1 MIHTK
6 KKSLFKAN
14 IQIIKGMSFKDL
26 ISFAFSDNPP
36 NGKRFI
42 AKSSFELNTIEFLL
56 DQIMETIFFDQHADI
71 WIDLEKIN
79 YDYLDLFGED

>member
-1 MIHTK
+1 MIHMR
-6 KKSLFKAN
+6 KKSSFKAN

-26 ISFAFSDNPP
+26 ISFAFPGNPP

-42 AKSSFELNTIEFLL
+42 AKSSLESNAIEFLP
-56 DQIMETIFFDQHADI
+56 DQIMETIFFNQHADI
-71 WIDLEKIN
+71 WIDLEKID

>member
-26 ISFAFSDNPP
+26 ISFAFPGNPP

-42 AKSSFELNTIEFLL
+42 AKSSLESNAIEFLQ
-56 DQIMETIFFDQHADI
+56 DQIIETIFFDQHADI